1 MENWRKYK
9 DFMKARAGLLMLLI
23 GLISFTGFGFSTADL
38 NQNSKA
44 DIVQMDDAVSVV
56 TVASL
61 EVAEINTFNHEAA
74 VSLAEN
80 KAFLSMDAYSGTH
93 DKALKTEIVVQPRL
107 NYPKLQ
113 EVRDNLEPTYNFSN
127 TITSNKCLFSGDTV
141 RLRDGPNS

>member
-1 MENWRKYK
+1 
-9 DFMKARAGLLMLLI
+9 MKARAGLLMLLI

-80 KAFLSMDAYSGTH
+80 KAFLSMDAYSVTH
-93 DKALKTEIVVQPRL
+93 DKAMKTEKVQPRL

-113 EVRDNLEPTYNFSN
+113 EVRENQGITYNFST